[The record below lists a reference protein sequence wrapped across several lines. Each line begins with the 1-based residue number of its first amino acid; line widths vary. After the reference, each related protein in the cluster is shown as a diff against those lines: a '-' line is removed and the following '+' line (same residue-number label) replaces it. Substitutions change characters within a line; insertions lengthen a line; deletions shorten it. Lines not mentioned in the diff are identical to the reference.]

1 MKTMRAA
8 AAAIVVLTLA
18 PGPGDARPVSFS
30 DVPANI
36 ADAPVKAWRSVE
48 RTDKGNTYRWKLLFS
63 GGFMWISE
71 LHAGRYW
78 PAWKY
83 ESESGVLKMLEKG
96 GHSGFR
102 RIESTASHG
111 SKWGYMAISNKNG
124 ATCVA
129 GIVLNNDGH
138 SHDGETGG
146 TLRGYAVDC
155 GPGAEN
161 RFGDWKTWF
170 RSFKRAPSGY
180 NAALDRAP
188 KGMEA
193 ASSGTRAAAAG
204 WRKIEPSEIVINLV
218 DLGKVPEARFEQRIT
233 DNGWLNQR
241 AVFLQRKGGVFIER
255 TPDVFTQRLSMLYDS
270 EEQFLR
276 EAKKVFR
283 RHGKRGETI
292 HFNGLERITMR
303 GNRSGHA
310 AAVEATLKGKP
321 RGTGRDCIVAGLLF
335 LGEEKRN
342 PAADE
347 RFDTRVMLRDC
358 SGEGRLERAAEWL
371 RGLKIVP
378 QGYNR
383 GIGG

>member
-8 AAAIVVLTLA
+8 AAAIVLLTLA
-18 PGPGDARPVSFS
+18 PGPGDARPASFS

-48 RTDKGNTYRWKLLFS
+48 RADKGNTYQWKLLFS
-63 GGFMWISE
+63 GGYMWISE

-83 ESESGVLKMLEKG
+83 ESESGVLGMLEKG

-102 RIESTASHG
+102 RVESTASHG
-111 SKWGYMAISNKNG
+111 SKWGYMAISNKDN

-155 GPGAEN
+155 GAGAES
-161 RFGDWKTWF
+161 RFGGWKTWF

-188 KGMEA
+188 KAAGRA
-193 ASSGTRAAAAG
+193 ASPEWKR
-204 WRKIEPSEIVINLV
+204 IEPSGIVVNLV
-218 DLGKVPEARFEQRIT
+218 DLGRIPAARFEQRT
-233 DNGWLNQR
+233 TENGWLNQR
-241 AVFLQRKGGVFIER
+241 AMFLGRKGGIFIER
-255 TPDVFTQRLSMLYDS
+255 APGALPHRLSMLYDT
-270 EEQFLR
+270 EEKFVR
-276 EAKKVFR
+276 EARKVFG
-283 RHGKRGETI
+283 RHMKRGHRLRFDRI
-292 HFNGLERITMR
+292 ERVRSR
-303 GNRSGHA
+303 GDRSGHA
-310 AAVEATLKGKP
+310 AAVALTQ
-321 RGTGRDCIVAGLLF
+321 RGGARECIVAGVTF
-335 LGEEKRN
+335 LAGEKRD
-342 PAADE
+342 PAANE

-358 SGEGRLERAAEWL
+358 SGEGSLERATTWL
-371 RGLKIVP
+371 RRLKIVP
-378 QGYNR
+378 EGYNR
-383 GIGG
+383 SLGG